1 MCCSGLLRTS
11 REPSGRAP
19 EEEGDGAVE
28 VEIQHPYPF
37 NQSLPSSGESE
48 EEEEEVEEEVEEGGD
63 IEEKADD
70 QEEEENGDIPATPW
84 HPKPLGVSAETC
96 WLPVAVCRKWFAS
109 AWKLILG

>member
-1 MCCSGLLRTS
+1 MSDSLHRS
-11 REPSGRAP
+11 RETTRRAP
-19 EEEGDGAVE
+19 EEEGDSAVE

-48 EEEEEVEEEVEEGGD
+48 EEEEEEEEEEGGER
-63 IEEKADD
+63 EEKADV

-96 WLPVAVCRKWFAS
+96 RLPVAVCRKGFAL
-109 AWKLILG
+109 A